1 MNYESRRKLK
11 MIFISSIVPLN
22 QIPDTTEQIID
33 NEWFLF
39 SSMITSKNYL
49 KEDELSKMY
58 NRIEWYLFFYRQ
70 KLYSYLISNNY
81 YYKSKLYETMG
92 NICELICMNRV
103 KIYEDVCNC
112 NRNADKKIEIIKEP
126 DFAFT
131 KEDIEDMF
139 LTFKGNNFRIN
150 PVCEVVLGCD
160 K

>member
-1 MNYESRRKLK
+1 

-49 KEDELSKMY
+49 KEDALSKMY

-70 KLYSYLISNNY
+70 KLYNYLISNNY